1 MAPTNRKM
9 TEIKNGV
16 GLFKSKL
23 GLFMQR
29 MQMIQ
34 LDDLCAYICMKNW
47 LRHYGKEENHHK

>member
-1 MAPTNRKM
+1 M